1 MEEPPVNTA
10 ALGRLRSLALAQ
22 GLGDVLV
29 AIEGALHRM
38 QAEIGQMRL
47 QQNEDAARSE
57 QLAALAARL
66 EASVRAKD
74 ELLEARED
82 ELSELRVS
90 ILEIEIREKELLKEL
105 KIREAREAELRVAV
119 DQGSAEP
126 PAPPPVEE
134 PARGVSLEP
143 ALRTELAALPLAFG
157 PPAPD
162 PLSHAP
168 PADLPSVPSSPLAP
182 AQAALSRRLSLEE
195 GLMPRTPEPPT
206 PSPRL

>member
-105 KIREAREAELRVAV
+105 KIREAREAEQIVFWI
-119 DQGSAEP
+119 G
-126 PAPPPVEE
+126 
-134 PARGVSLEP
+134 
-143 ALRTELAALPLAFG
+143 
-157 PPAPD
+157 
-162 PLSHAP
+162 
-168 PADLPSVPSSPLAP
+168 
-182 AQAALSRRLSLEE
+182 
-195 GLMPRTPEPPT
+195 
-206 PSPRL
+206 